1 MILAFIGIISRI
13 CSRLKNKLRETINV
27 MRLLRYDAE
36 NLLRSCIDP
45 SERMENPTFFFPV
58 CFTCARHFEFLRLAL
73 SSLGILAPSVKEINI
88 YMDKADPFTAVQCD
102 LLRSESRYPLSFHQT
117 VYPMS
122 WAGPLVILNEL
133 YAFRKLAGQMRTG
146 DFLVKFDSDV
156 IFLSDAIFE
165 FVASGEGGAI
175 GTGVREVHPSWVREG
190 HPSFRNNYIQGGC
203 YFIVGAELR
212 AMVNSRITA
221 TARSLSRE
229 YSDLFEDNF
238 ISNVLRQCG
247 TKIVY
252 NKFLYFDPALAEPGL
267 DETELE
273 ARLRAIP
280 ATASVLH
287 FERNKSNM
295 RRAAEKLLPSLAA
308 VWNRNQG
315 AS

>member
-13 CSRLKNKLRETINV
+13 CSRLKDKLRETINV
-27 MRLLRYDAE
+27 MRLFRYDAE

-73 SSLGILAPSVKEINI
+73 SSLDILAPSVKEINI
-88 YMDKADPFTAVQCD
+88 YMDKADPFTAVQCE

-175 GTGVREVHPSWVREG
+175 GTGVREVHPSVRDD
-190 HPSFRNNYIQGGC
+190 YIQGGC

-229 YSDLFEDNF
+229 YSGLFEDQF
-238 ISNVLRQCG
+238 ISNVLRRCG

-252 NKFLYFDPALAEPGL
+252 NKFLYYDPALAEPGL

-280 ATASVLH
+280 ETASVLH
-287 FERNKSNM
+287 FEGNKSNM

-308 VWNRNQG
+308 VWNRYQG